1 LRDSTGRITRW
12 FGTNTDITVQREAE
26 AELRHMTE
34 TLEARVAE
42 RTAELRQANLA
53 LLEHISERARA
64 EEVLTASEERH
75 RNLYNRTPMALH
87 WVDEQARLIDVN
99 DHWLQLFGRAREDV
113 LGRSPPDFMTPE
125 SAQLYREQAWPDMLA
140 SDEAVRTFEYRF
152 VKSSGEIFEGRLS
165 SRGER
170 DREGRFVRTWG
181 VIVDITAQKQ
191 AQEQLKQV
199 QKLEAIGQLTAGV
212 AHDFNNLLTGILGN
226 LELAESRTGDEGI
239 RRLIQNA
246 ARSAI
251 RGARLN
257 EQLLAF
263 SRQQKLLP
271 KAVDMNAIVSSMGSL
286 LRSTIGS
293 TIHIETVLRRDLWPA
308 LVDPNQIE
316 LVILNLAINARDAMQ
331 IGGNLTIETRNASF
345 AAPKRTEEPPK
356 GDYVVLSVADSGTG
370 MSEEVRAKASEP
382 FFTTKGP
389 GKGSGLGLSMVFGVA
404 RQSGGGMR
412 IDSRLGEGTKVEV
425 YLPRASEAAAGIVD
439 DDRAGAA
446 PAAGLRV
453 MHEEVVLLV
462 DDDSDVRDVAATML
476 ATLGYQVIEARSG
489 DEALEILQR
498 SDQRID
504 IMLVDFAMPGMNGV
518 ETAQRAA
525 TIRPDLPILLS
536 TGYADA
542 AGLSGEAGRGRILRK
557 PFRQVDLGAKIA
569 DALAARSPSRGPDGI
584 ALT

>member
-1 LRDSTGRITRW
+1 
-12 FGTNTDITVQREAE
+12 
-26 AELRHMTE
+26 
-34 TLEARVAE
+34 
-42 RTAELRQANLA
+42 
-53 LLEHISERARA
+53 
-64 EEVLTASEERH
+64 
-75 RNLYNRTPMALH
+75 
-87 WVDEQARLIDVN
+87 
-99 DHWLQLFGRAREDV
+99 
-113 LGRSPPDFMTPE
+113 
-125 SAQLYREQAWPDMLA
+125 
-140 SDEAVRTFEYRF
+140 
-152 VKSSGEIFEGRLS
+152 
-165 SRGER
+165 
-170 DREGRFVRTWG
+170 
-181 VIVDITAQKQ
+181 
-191 AQEQLKQV
+191 
-199 QKLEAIGQLTAGV
+199 
-212 AHDFNNLLTGILGN
+212 
-226 LELAESRTGDEGI
+226 
-239 RRLIQNA
+239 
-246 ARSAI
+246 
-251 RGARLN
+251 
-257 EQLLAF
+257 
-263 SRQQKLLP
+263 
-271 KAVDMNAIVSSMGSL
+271 
-286 LRSTIGS
+286 
-293 TIHIETVLRRDLWPA
+293 VLRPDLWPA

>member
-1 LRDSTGRITRW
+1 
-12 FGTNTDITVQREAE
+12 
-26 AELRHMTE
+26 
-34 TLEARVAE
+34 
-42 RTAELRQANLA
+42 
-53 LLEHISERARA
+53 
-64 EEVLTASEERH
+64 
-75 RNLYNRTPMALH
+75 
-87 WVDEQARLIDVN
+87 
-99 DHWLQLFGRAREDV
+99 
-113 LGRSPPDFMTPE
+113 
-125 SAQLYREQAWPDMLA
+125 
-140 SDEAVRTFEYRF
+140 
-152 VKSSGEIFEGRLS
+152 
-165 SRGER
+165 
-170 DREGRFVRTWG
+170 
-181 VIVDITAQKQ
+181 
-191 AQEQLKQV
+191 
-199 QKLEAIGQLTAGV
+199 
-212 AHDFNNLLTGILGN
+212 
-226 LELAESRTGDEGI
+226 
-239 RRLIQNA
+239 
-246 ARSAI
+246 
-251 RGARLN
+251 
-257 EQLLAF
+257 
-263 SRQQKLLP
+263 
-271 KAVDMNAIVSSMGSL
+271 
-286 LRSTIGS
+286 
-293 TIHIETVLRRDLWPA
+293 
-308 LVDPNQIE
+308 
-316 LVILNLAINARDAMQ
+316 
-331 IGGNLTIETRNASF
+331 
-345 AAPKRTEEPPK
+345 
-356 GDYVVLSVADSGTG
+356 VLSVADSGTG